1 MENTATPT
9 ETFEEA
15 LARFVGAMQQAI
27 NEHFAREYTRL
38 TPPALTYELGAT
50 GQKYVRIVQEDRGGG
65 TSRSAWAFVEIS
77 TGNILKCD
85 GWKRP
90 AKGVRG
96 TIYTQNFAAYGC
108 TTYGP
113 KYNR

>member
-1 MENTATPT
+1 MENT

-15 LARFVGAMQQAI
+15 LARFIFVNQQAI
-27 NEHFAREYTRL
+27 KAYYAQHYPKL
-38 TPPALTYELGAT
+38 TPPALTFSEG
-50 GQKYVRIVQEDRGGG
+50 GQKYVRVVQEDRGGG
-65 TSRSAWAFVEIS
+65 PAGSRSAWCFVEVA
-77 TGNILKCD
+77 TGNVLKCD

-96 TIYTQNFAAYGC
+96 SIYSKDYAGYGC

-113 KYNR
+113 HYNK